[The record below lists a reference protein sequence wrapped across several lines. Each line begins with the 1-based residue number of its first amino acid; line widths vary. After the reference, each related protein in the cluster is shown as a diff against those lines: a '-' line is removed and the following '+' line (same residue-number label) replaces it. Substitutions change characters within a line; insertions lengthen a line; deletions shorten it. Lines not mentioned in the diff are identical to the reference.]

1 MCPFRQY
8 ESAAIELKLRKSQK
22 THIILGAMLSDTLS
36 GAREGALGNT
46 IPRDNNTYHD
56 NPRHVWMPLNQI
68 NPLTYR

>member
-1 MCPFRQY
+1 M
-8 ESAAIELKLRKSQK
+8 ESKLRILSEKNTYHPTK
-22 THIILGAMLSDTLS
+22 IILGAMLSDTLS